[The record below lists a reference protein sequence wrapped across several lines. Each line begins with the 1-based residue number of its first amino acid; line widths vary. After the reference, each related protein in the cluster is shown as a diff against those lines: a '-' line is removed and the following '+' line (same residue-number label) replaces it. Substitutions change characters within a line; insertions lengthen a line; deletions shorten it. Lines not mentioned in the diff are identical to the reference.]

1 MEVRAH
7 HGTDFNATVTGAAG
21 AGLFSSSFESAGG
34 ISKVA
39 GGFLVDWYSGSAL
52 LAGSLAMGSA
62 CHAAL
67 AWFASAAPAPV
78 ASAGVLSAIWGLN
91 GFVQA
96 FAWPALAKLFMAWF
110 PRPEDRG
117 KWYALLATC
126 QNAGAAV
133 VPYLLAAAA
142 SHAVPGWP
150 GGWQGAVLL
159 PAGLLA
165 AMAAVVW
172 LFVPDSPRKAGI
184 AAADRAQA
192 PAAGAPAAAHTS
204 ATAVAGQTHAAPAAA
219 GPAPG
224 PLASPKAAA
233 GVWQTLALVLGAP
246 SNWLLGCSYFCNT
259 FLRNALTEIPAW
271 LLGAT
276 GLRLAP
282 GTLALAVSAYEAGA
296 AGGGLGAGWVSD
308 RCFGGRRGPAI
319 ALLSLLAAP
328 VPLLLLLC
336 SADGGDVAAQ
346 AGASGPLAVVAAAL
360 ARTPLAA
367 LAGGGGGRE
376 ACVVATYFLAGL
388 LAFGPHVLNG
398 LASRELADRRVQ
410 ASAGGFTKALGQLGG
425 TAAGYP
431 LGLLLDSHGW
441 RAVVWVLAAVGFA
454 AGLLALPLWRMRS
467 FEQAA
472 KQEAGEAASVAPHAA
487 RPGKAAGA
495 ESKKRK

>member
-1 MEVRAH
+1 
-7 HGTDFNATVTGAAG
+7 
-21 AGLFSSSFESAGG
+21 
-34 ISKVA
+34 
-39 GGFLVDWYSGSAL
+39 
-52 LAGSLAMGSA
+52 
-62 CHAAL
+62 
-67 AWFASAAPAPV
+67 
-78 ASAGVLSAIWGLN
+78 
-91 GFVQA
+91 VQA

-117 KWYALLATC
+117 RWYALLATC

-142 SHAVPGWP
+142 SRAVPGWP

-165 AMAAVVW
+165 AMAAAVW
-172 LFVPDSPRKAGI
+172 LFVPDLPRR
-184 AAADRAQA
+184 AAVAAVDRAQA
-192 PAAGAPAAAHTS
+192 STTAPAVAAAAAAASGQARAAPPAAAT
-204 ATAVAGQTHAAPAAA
+204 APAPIAA
-219 GPAPG
+219 
-224 PLASPKAAA
+224 LASPKAAV

-246 SNWLLGCSYFCNT
+246 SNWLLGSSYFCNT
-259 FLRNALTEIPAW
+259 FLRNALTEIPTW

-282 GTLALAVSAYEAGA
+282 GTLALAVSAYEVGA
-296 AGGGLGAGWVSD
+296 AGGGLGAGWISD

-336 SADGGDVAAQ
+336 SAPTDGGNAAGQ
-346 AGASGPLAVVAAAL
+346 TGASGPLAAVAAAL
-360 ARTPLAA
+360 AQSPLAA
-367 LAGGGGGRE
+367 LAGGGSGRE

-398 LASRELADRRVQ
+398 LASREYADRRVQ

-431 LGLLLDSHGW
+431 LGLLLHSHGW

-454 AGLLALPLWRMRS
+454 AGLLALPLWRVRS
-467 FEQAA
+467 FEQSA
-472 KQEAGEAASVAPHAA
+472 KKEAGEAASVAPRVAW
-487 RPGKAAGA
+487 PGKATGA